1 MYHHAAPKTYALGRP
16 CQSRELPHSGGVGG
30 LAQEVVLTAVDGA
43 ACRLGATREEL
54 VLALADKAEAL
65 RFKRKHGVDPRT
77 VGAFLRLLT
86 GR

>member
-1 MYHHAAPKTYALGRP
+1 MSFRTR
-16 CQSRELPHSGGVGG
+16 GGVGG
-30 LAQEVVLTAVDGA
+30 LRRTSCCRAVDGA

-54 VLALADKAEAL
+54 VLALADKSEAK
-65 RFKRKHGVDPRT
+65 RFERKHGVDPRT